1 MARTK
6 NIDMTKGPILK
17 ELVLFA
23 LPLLLGNAFQQLY
36 NTVDS
41 VIVGQFVGSASLAA
55 VTSTAMII
63 NTLVGL
69 FVGFSTGSSVIISQF
84 FGAKK
89 DDMLKKAIHTALS
102 TTFIMGIIFMILGYF
117 ITPPL
122 LVLMRTDADVMGPA
136 TVYLRIYFLGIL
148 GLMFYNMTSAIL
160 RAIGDSVRPL
170 IFLIIT
176 SVLNII
182 LDLLFVIGFKM
193 GVAGVAYATIISQ
206 FVSAFMGMFVLI
218 RSKENYGVSLK
229 EMHIDSRILTRIFAV
244 GLPAGFQMAIISFSN
259 VFVQG
264 YINSFGPNSTAGWG
278 VYGRIDAFVMLPL
291 QSIALANT
299 TFTGQNAGAKNPDR
313 IKQGIRVS
321 LLLAVII
328 TVVIC
333 ALEYAAAPSF
343 IRLFTSDE
351 AVMKFGVIFIR
362 CNCMFDFF
370 CCFNQMHAG
379 VLRGIGDAAA
389 PMVIMIFSFVLFR
402 QAYLYIVTRFT
413 SSIYPVSLSFPVGW
427 MMCSLLMLIYFR
439 LSHWERKVSLAK

>member
-1 MARTK
+1 MARSK

-41 VIVGQFVGSASLAA
+41 VIVGQFVGPESLAA
-55 VTSTAMII
+55 VTSTAVII

-84 FGAKK
+84 FGAQKA
-89 DDMLKKAIHTALS
+89 DMLRKSIHTAL
-102 TTFIMGIIFMILGYF
+102 TATFIMGIAFMILGYF

-122 LVLMRTDADVMGPA
+122 IVLMKTDVSVIEPA
-136 TVYLRIYFLGIL
+136 TTYLRIYFLGIL

-193 GVAGVAYATIISQ
+193 GVSGVAYATVISQ
-206 FVSAFMGMFVLI
+206 FVSAFMGMYVLLKT
-218 RSKENYGVSLK
+218 KENYGISFK
-229 EMHIDSRILTRIFAV
+229 EMHIDPGILKKIFSV
-244 GLPAGFQMAIISFSN
+244 GLPAGLQMAIISFSN
-259 VFVQG
+259 IFVQS
-264 YINSFGPNSTAGWG
+264 YINSFGAASTAGWG
-278 VYGRIDAFVMLPL
+278 SYGRIDAFVMLPL
-291 QSIALANT
+291 QSISLANT
-299 TFTGQNAGAKNPDR
+299 TFTGQNAGARNPDR
-313 IKQGIRVS
+313 IKQGIRIS
-321 LLLAVII
+321 LLLAVIVTI
-328 TVVIC
+328 IIC
-333 ALEYAAAPSF
+333 ALEYAAAPYI
-343 IRLFTSDE
+343 IRLFTKDQE
-351 AVMKFGVIFIR
+351 VMKYGIIFIR

-370 CCFNQMHAG
+370 CCFNQIHAG
-379 VLRGIGDAAA
+379 VLRGIGDATA
-389 PMVIMIFSFVLFR
+389 PMFIMIFSFVIFR
-402 QAYLYIVTRFT
+402 QIYLFVITRIT
-413 SSIYPVSLSFPVGW
+413 PSIYPVSLSFPVGW

-439 LSHWERKVSLAK
+439 LSHWEKKLGST

>member
-1 MARTK
+1 
-6 NIDMTKGPILK
+6 
-17 ELVLFA
+17 
-23 LPLLLGNAFQQLY
+23 
-36 NTVDS
+36 
-41 VIVGQFVGSASLAA
+41 
-55 VTSTAMII
+55 
-63 NTLVGL
+63 
-69 FVGFSTGSSVIISQF
+69 
-84 FGAKK
+84 
-89 DDMLKKAIHTALS
+89 
-102 TTFIMGIIFMILGYF
+102 MGIMFMILGYF

-122 LVLMRTDADVMGPA
+122 LVLMRTEADVMEPA
-136 TVYLRIYFLGIL
+136 TVYLRIYFLGIM

-176 SVLNII
+176 SVLNIL
-182 LDLLFVIGFKM
+182 LDLLFVVGFKM

-206 FVSAFMGMFVLI
+206 FVSALMGILVLM
-218 RSKENYGVSLK
+218 RTRENYGVSLK
-229 EMHIDSRILTRIFAV
+229 EMHIDANILNRIFKV

-259 VFVQG
+259 IFVQG
-264 YINSFGPNSTAGWG
+264 YVNSFGSASTAGWG
-278 VYGRIDAFVMLPL
+278 CYGRIDAFVMLPL

-321 LLLAVII
+321 LLLAVIVTLI
-328 TVVIC
+328 IC
-333 ALEYAAAPSF
+333 AAEYAAAPYI

-351 AVMKFGVIFIR
+351 ATMRFGVIFIR

-389 PMVIMIFSFVLFR
+389 PMVIMIFSFVIFR
-402 QAYLYIVTRFT
+402 QIYLFVITRLT
-413 SSIYPVSLSFPVGW
+413 PSIYPVSLSFPVGW

-439 LSHWERKVSLAK
+439 LSNWEKKVSLS

>member
-1 MARTK
+1 MARSK

-41 VIVGQFVGSASLAA
+41 VIVGQFVGPESLAA
-55 VTSTAMII
+55 VTSTAVII

-84 FGAKK
+84 FGAQKA
-89 DDMLKKAIHTALS
+89 DMLRKSIHTAL
-102 TTFIMGIIFMILGYF
+102 TATFIMGIAFMILGYF

-122 LVLMRTDADVMGPA
+122 IVLMKTDVSVIEPA
-136 TVYLRIYFLGIL
+136 TTYLRIYFLGIL

-182 LDLLFVIGFKM
+182 LDLLFVLGFKM
-193 GVAGVAYATIISQ
+193 GVSGVAYATVISQ
-206 FVSAFMGMFVLI
+206 FVSAFMGMYVLLKT
-218 RSKENYGVSLK
+218 KENYGISFK
-229 EMHIDSRILTRIFAV
+229 EMHIDPGILKKIFSV
-244 GLPAGFQMAIISFSN
+244 GLPAGLQMAIISFSN
-259 VFVQG
+259 IFVQS
-264 YINSFGPNSTAGWG
+264 YINSFGAASTAGWG
-278 VYGRIDAFVMLPL
+278 SYGRIDAFVMLPL
-291 QSIALANT
+291 QSISLANT
-299 TFTGQNAGAKNPDR
+299 TFTGQNAGARNSDR

-321 LLLAVII
+321 LLLAVIVTI
-328 TVVIC
+328 IIC
-333 ALEYAAAPSF
+333 ALEYAAAPYI
-343 IRLFTSDE
+343 IRLFTKDQE
-351 AVMKFGVIFIR
+351 VMKYGIIFIR

-370 CCFNQMHAG
+370 CCFNQIHAG
-379 VLRGIGDAAA
+379 VLRGIGDATA
-389 PMVIMIFSFVLFR
+389 PMFIMIFSFVIFR
-402 QAYLYIVTRFT
+402 QIYLFVITKIT
-413 SSIYPVSLSFPVGW
+413 PSIYPVSLSFPVGW

-439 LSHWERKVSLAK
+439 SSHWEKKLGSA

>member
-1 MARTK
+1 MARSK

-41 VIVGQFVGSASLAA
+41 VIVGQFVGPESLAA
-55 VTSTAMII
+55 VTSTAVII

-84 FGAKK
+84 FGAQKA
-89 DDMLKKAIHTALS
+89 DMLRKSIHTAL
-102 TTFIMGIIFMILGYF
+102 TATFIMGIAFMILGYF

-122 LVLMRTDADVMGPA
+122 IVLMKTDVSVIEPA
-136 TVYLRIYFLGIL
+136 TTYLRIYFLGIL

-193 GVAGVAYATIISQ
+193 GVSGVAYATVISQ
-206 FVSAFMGMFVLI
+206 FVSAFMGMYVLLKT
-218 RSKENYGVSLK
+218 KENYGISFK
-229 EMHIDSRILTRIFAV
+229 EMHIDPGILKKIFSV
-244 GLPAGFQMAIISFSN
+244 GLPAGLQMAIISFSN
-259 VFVQG
+259 IFVQS
-264 YINSFGPNSTAGWG
+264 YINSFGAASTAGWG
-278 VYGRIDAFVMLPL
+278 SYGRIDAFVMLPL
-291 QSIALANT
+291 QSISLANT
-299 TFTGQNAGAKNPDR
+299 TFTGQNAGARNSDR

-321 LLLAVII
+321 LLLAVIVTI
-328 TVVIC
+328 IIC
-333 ALEYAAAPSF
+333 ALEYAAAPYI
-343 IRLFTSDE
+343 IRLFTKDQE
-351 AVMKFGVIFIR
+351 VMKYGIIFIR

-370 CCFNQMHAG
+370 CCFNQIHAG
-379 VLRGIGDAAA
+379 VLRGIGDATA
-389 PMVIMIFSFVLFR
+389 PMFIMIFSFVIFR
-402 QAYLYIVTRFT
+402 QIYLFVITRIT
-413 SSIYPVSLSFPVGW
+413 PSIYPVSLSFPVGW

-439 LSHWERKVSLAK
+439 LSHWEKKLGSA

>member
-1 MARTK
+1 MARSK

-41 VIVGQFVGSASLAA
+41 VIVGQFVGPESLAA
-55 VTSTAMII
+55 VTSTAVII

-84 FGAKK
+84 FGAQKA
-89 DDMLKKAIHTALS
+89 DMLRKSIHTAL
-102 TTFIMGIIFMILGYF
+102 TATFIMGIAFMILGYF

-122 LVLMRTDADVMGPA
+122 IVLMKTDVSVIEPA
-136 TVYLRIYFLGIL
+136 TTYLRIYFLGIL

-193 GVAGVAYATIISQ
+193 GVSGVAYATVISQ
-206 FVSAFMGMFVLI
+206 FVSAFMGMYVLLKT
-218 RSKENYGVSLK
+218 KENYGISFK
-229 EMHIDSRILTRIFAV
+229 EMHIDPGILKKIFSV
-244 GLPAGFQMAIISFSN
+244 GLPAGLQMAIISFSN
-259 VFVQG
+259 IFVQS
-264 YINSFGPNSTAGWG
+264 YINSFGAASTAGWG
-278 VYGRIDAFVMLPL
+278 SYGRIDAFVMLPL
-291 QSIALANT
+291 QSISLANT
-299 TFTGQNAGAKNPDR
+299 TFTGQNAGARNPDR
-313 IKQGIRVS
+313 IKQGIRIS
-321 LLLAVII
+321 LLLAVIVTI
-328 TVVIC
+328 IIC
-333 ALEYAAAPSF
+333 ALEYAAAPYI
-343 IRLFTSDE
+343 IRLFTKDQE
-351 AVMKFGVIFIR
+351 VMKYGIIFIR

-370 CCFNQMHAG
+370 CCFNQIHAG
-379 VLRGIGDAAA
+379 VLRGIGDATA
-389 PMVIMIFSFVLFR
+389 PMFIMIFSFVIFR
-402 QAYLYIVTRFT
+402 QIYLFVITRIT
-413 SSIYPVSLSFPVGW
+413 PSIYPVSLSFPVGW

-439 LSHWERKVSLAK
+439 LSHWEKKLGSA

>member
-1 MARTK
+1 MARSK

-41 VIVGQFVGSASLAA
+41 VIVGQFVGPESLAA
-55 VTSTAMII
+55 VTSTAVII

-84 FGAKK
+84 FGAQKGE
-89 DDMLKKAIHTALS
+89 MLRKSIHTAL
-102 TTFIMGIIFMILGYF
+102 TATFIMGIAFMILGYF

-122 LVLMRTDADVMGPA
+122 IVLMKTDVSVIEPA
-136 TVYLRIYFLGIL
+136 TTYLRIYFLGIL

-193 GVAGVAYATIISQ
+193 GVSGVAYATVISQ
-206 FVSAFMGMFVLI
+206 FVSAFMGMYVLLKT
-218 RSKENYGVSLK
+218 KENYGISFK
-229 EMHIDSRILTRIFAV
+229 EMHIDPGILKKIFSV
-244 GLPAGFQMAIISFSN
+244 GLPAGLQMAIISFSN
-259 VFVQG
+259 IFVQS
-264 YINSFGPNSTAGWG
+264 YINSFGAASTAGWG
-278 VYGRIDAFVMLPL
+278 SYGRIDAFVMLPL
-291 QSIALANT
+291 QSISLANT
-299 TFTGQNAGAKNPDR
+299 TFTGQNAGARNPDR

-321 LLLAVII
+321 LLLAVIVTI
-328 TVVIC
+328 IIC
-333 ALEYAAAPSF
+333 ALEYAAAPYI
-343 IRLFTSDE
+343 IRLFTKDQE
-351 AVMKFGVIFIR
+351 VMKYGIIFIR

-370 CCFNQMHAG
+370 CCFNQIHAG
-379 VLRGIGDAAA
+379 VLRGIGDATA
-389 PMVIMIFSFVLFR
+389 PMFIMIFSFVIFR
-402 QAYLYIVTRFT
+402 QIYLFVITRIT
-413 SSIYPVSLSFPVGW
+413 PSIYPVSLSFPVGW

-439 LSHWERKVSLAK
+439 LSHWEKKLGNA

>member
-1 MARTK
+1 MARAK

-41 VIVGQFVGSASLAA
+41 VIVGQFVGPESLAA
-55 VTSTAMII
+55 VTSTAVII

-84 FGAKK
+84 FGAQKG
-89 DDMLKKAIHTALS
+89 DMLRKSIHTALS
-102 TTFIMGIIFMILGYF
+102 ATFIMGIAFMILGYF

-122 LVLMRTDADVMGPA
+122 IVLMKTDASVIAPA
-136 TVYLRIYFLGIL
+136 TTYLRIYFLGIL

-170 IFLIIT
+170 MFLIIT

-182 LDLLFVIGFKM
+182 LDLVFVIGFKM
-193 GVAGVAYATIISQ
+193 GVSGVAYATIISQ
-206 FVSAFMGMFVLI
+206 FVSAFMGMFVLL

-229 EMHIDSRILTRIFAV
+229 EMHIDRSILNKIFAV
-244 GLPAGFQMAIISFSN
+244 GLPAGLQMAIISFSN
-259 VFVQG
+259 IFVQS
-264 YINSFGPNSTAGWG
+264 YINSFGAASTAGWG
-278 VYGRIDAFVMLPL
+278 SYGRIDAFVMLPL
-291 QSIALANT
+291 QSISLANT

-313 IKQGIRVS
+313 IKKGIKVS
-321 LLLAVII
+321 LLLAII
-328 TVVIC
+328 VTIIIC
-333 ALEYAAAPSF
+333 AAEYAAAPYI
-343 IRLFTSDE
+343 IRFFTKDAE
-351 AVMKFGVIFIR
+351 VMKYGVIFIR

-370 CCFNQMHAG
+370 CCFNQIHAG
-379 VLRGIGDAAA
+379 VLRGIGDATA
-389 PMVIMIFSFVLFR
+389 PMIIMIFSFVFFR
-402 QAYLYIVTRFT
+402 QLYLFVITRLT
-413 SSIYPVSLSFPVGW
+413 PSIYPVSLSFPVGW

-439 LSHWERKVSLAK
+439 LSNWEKKVI

>member
-1 MARTK
+1 MARSK

-41 VIVGQFVGSASLAA
+41 VIVGQFVGPESLAA
-55 VTSTAMII
+55 VTSTAVII

-84 FGAKK
+84 FGAQKG
-89 DDMLKKAIHTALS
+89 DMLRKSIHTALS
-102 TTFIMGIIFMILGYF
+102 ATFIMGIIFMILGYF

-122 LVLMRTDADVMGPA
+122 IVLMKTDVTVIEPA
-136 TVYLRIYFLGIL
+136 TTYLRIYFLGIL

-170 IFLIIT
+170 MFLILT
-176 SVLNII
+176 SILNII
-182 LDLLFVIGFKM
+182 LDLVFVINFEM
-193 GVAGVAYATIISQ
+193 GVAGVAYATIIAQ

-218 RSKENYGVSLK
+218 RSKESYSVSLK
-229 EMHIDSRILTRIFAV
+229 EMHIDTSILKRIFAV
-244 GLPAGFQMAIISFSN
+244 GLPAGLQMAIISFSN
-259 VFVQG
+259 IFVQS
-264 YINSFGPNSTAGWG
+264 YINSFGAASTAGWG
-278 VYGRIDAFVMLPL
+278 SYGRIDAFVMLPL

-321 LLLAVII
+321 LLLAII
-328 TVVIC
+328 VTIVIC
-333 ALEYAAAPSF
+333 AAEYAGAPYI
-343 IRLFTSDE
+343 IRFFTKDE
-351 AVMKFGVIFIR
+351 AVMKYGIIFIR

-370 CCFNQMHAG
+370 CCFNQIHAG
-379 VLRGIGDAAA
+379 VLRGIGDATA
-389 PMVIMIFSFVLFR
+389 PMFIMIFSFVIFR
-402 QAYLYIVTRFT
+402 QMYLFVITRIT
-413 SSIYPVSLSFPVGW
+413 PSIYPVSLSFPVGW
-427 MMCSLLMLIYFR
+427 MMCSILMMIYFK
-439 LSHWERKVSLAK
+439 LSHWEKKIHTI